1 MKSKNS
7 STYYKNHQ
15 RLQFFFNQS
24 RTKLDSV
31 FTEQIDYD
39 LMLNDLCKN
48 KAIVNEVSFLFFNPF
63 W

>member
-15 RLQFFFNQS
+15 RLQVFFNQS